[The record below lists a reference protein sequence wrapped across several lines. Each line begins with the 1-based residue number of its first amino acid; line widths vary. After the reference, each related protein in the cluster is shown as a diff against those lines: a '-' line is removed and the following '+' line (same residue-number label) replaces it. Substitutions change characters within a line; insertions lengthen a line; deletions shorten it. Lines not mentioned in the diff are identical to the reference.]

1 MISEMNAMKAIL
13 EGIESQEDYDRVKE
27 ELESSKARL
36 QELGE
41 QLEKL
46 DITDEE
52 KMESSREYSP
62 QMLQALLEIGT
73 ASIKAVEFGFTLEAP
88 AAGL

>member
-1 MISEMNAMKAIL
+1 MNAMKAIL